1 MKKKNIINLIRCY
14 TEKNDEGFRNESYEI
29 ARDFDESGDHQL
41 AEYIMSLLSNVNTFV
56 PQMEGHES
64 TFFER
69 IEAKEDILLLPDSI
83 MQDLLGVVN
92 AIAHRIGIHKFLFQG
107 AHGTAITE
115 EVKQLARILEREIYM
130 VDFSTVV
137 DSKLGQTQKNLATL
151 FTEINSFPQPDRIII
166 LFDEIDAIA
175 LDRTDPNDLREMGRA
190 TSAMLKGLDRINE
203 NIVLIATTNLYNH
216 FDKALIRRFD
226 SIINFNQYS
235 NEDLMSIAEKMLDR
249 YLSKLKLANRDVRLF
264 RKIMGLMNPLP
275 YPGDLKNLIRSSI
288 AFSDPQDGQDY
299 FRRLYS
305 AAYGKKPEN
314 LQMLQAQNFTVREIE
329 ILTKKS
335 KSSVARELKGGL
347 LNE

>member
-1 MKKKNIINLIRCY
+1 
-14 TEKNDEGFRNESYEI
+14 
-29 ARDFDESGDHQL
+29 
-41 AEYIMSLLSNVNTFV
+41 MSLLSNVNTFV

-64 TFFER
+64 TFL
-69 IEAKEDILLLPDSI
+69 KELKQKKMILLLPDSI
-83 MQDLLGVVN
+83 MQDLLGVVKCN
-92 AIAHRIGIHKFLFQG
+92 STSNRYQSNFHFCKGRRSWYM
-107 AHGTAITE
+107 E
-115 EVKQLARILEREIYM
+115 KQKQSNNLRASLSGKYIWLN
-130 VDFSTVV
+130 FSTVV